1 MELTEKIKEL
11 RKKRDWSQEIV
22 ANKLNISL
30 NSYGA
35 LERGE
40 TDIKLSRVEELA
52 RIFEVD
58 ISFFFINDSE
68 KLSRRKGDM
77 NRRLDDITIEDYHLL
92 EIEKYKLE
100 RDREIKTLAE
110 TIERQK
116 AILFEKKHQI
126 DFLENALKKVLSLIN
141 HPDLI
146 RLIYF
151 KLTIQ

>member
-1 MELTEKIKEL
+1 MELSEKIKEL

-40 TDIKLSRVEELA
+40 TDIKLSRLEELA
-52 RIFEVD
+52 RIFEAD

-68 KLSRRKGDM
+68 KTSRRKGDM
-77 NRRLDDITIEDYHLL
+77 NRRLDDITVEDYHLL

-100 RDREIKTLAE
+100 RDLEINTLAE
-110 TIERQK
+110 TIERLK
-116 AILFEKKHQI
+116 AILIEKKHQI
-126 DFLENALKKVLSLIN
+126 DFLENALKKVLSYIN
-141 HPDLI
+141 
-146 RLIYF
+146 
-151 KLTIQ
+151 Q

>member
-1 MELTEKIKEL
+1 MELSEKIKEL

-40 TDIKLSRVEELA
+40 TDIKLSRLEELA
-52 RIFEVD
+52 GIFEVD

-68 KLSRRKGDM
+68 KNSRRKGDM

-100 RDREIKTLAE
+100 RDIEINTLAE
-110 TIERQK
+110 TIERLK
-116 AILFEKKHQI
+116 AILIEKKHQI
-126 DFLENALKKVLSLIN
+126 DFLENALKKVLSYIK
-141 HPDLI
+141 H
-146 RLIYF
+146 
-151 KLTIQ
+151 